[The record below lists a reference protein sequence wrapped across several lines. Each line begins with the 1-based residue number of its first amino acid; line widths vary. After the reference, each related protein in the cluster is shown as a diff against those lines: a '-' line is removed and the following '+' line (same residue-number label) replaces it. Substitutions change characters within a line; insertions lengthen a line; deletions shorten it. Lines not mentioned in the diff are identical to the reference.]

1 MNQFFRQNTT
11 RRHRK
16 RCNVLPRP
24 NMMCAFIVSL
34 AAVVARCIR
43 WTMDGLGARS
53 RHRSARTRGAPGVS
67 PRRPLDSA
75 SVCSSAMQKTAQRAS
90 RPLSCA
96 RATACS
102 QCRSRATCA
111 LQPAAANDT
120 HAALW
125 QRASFGLGSESS
137 SRQQH
142 RGLDTRPPL
151 PEKSV
156 FRRVL
161 PEQLVAFS
169 SKQGRRHFAEAL
181 ASGHM
186 EPYFPLSEQFHTQ
199 EEPTFCGLGTLTM
212 VMNALR
218 IDPRRRWR
226 DETGP
231 GWRWWSDAMFPT
243 GCSSSLEEM
252 RAVGT
257 TMDDFC
263 LLAAA
268 NGADV
273 RMRRA
278 TDEGE
283 SLDTFRHSILASSL
297 TQDSLVV
304 TSFCRASLGQTG
316 ARQPPSAR
324 ARAEPS
330 RASAREPSQR
340 ARAEPSA
347 SRLAIG
353 ARAHPMPPSPLLSL
367 APCRWRAQ
375 AAATSRPSEA
385 TTRPPTRRWSW
396 TWRGSST
403 RRTGCPS
410 SSSGRPRSRSTRRR
424 AGRAAGSSSGLP
436 RKAAPATTRPRP
448 RCRAPGRREPRS
460 LHYNV

>member
-1 MNQFFRQNTT
+1 
-11 RRHRK
+11 
-16 RCNVLPRP
+16 
-24 NMMCAFIVSL
+24 
-34 AAVVARCIR
+34 
-43 WTMDGLGARS
+43 
-53 RHRSARTRGAPGVS
+53 
-67 PRRPLDSA
+67 
-75 SVCSSAMQKTAQRAS
+75 MQKTAQRAS

-316 ARQPPSAR
+316 GGHFSPIGGYHAPSDSALVLDVARFKYPPYWVPLEQLWKASLQVDEETGRSRGWFELRAAEEGR
-324 ARAEPS
+324 ARDDEAAP
-330 RASAREPSQR
+330 PL
-340 ARAEPSA
+340 P
-347 SRLAIG
+347 G
-353 ARAHPMPPSPLLSL
+353 ARPP
-367 APCRWRAQ
+367 
-375 AAATSRPSEA
+375 
-385 TTRPPTRRWSW
+385 
-396 TWRGSST
+396 
-403 RRTGCPS
+403 
-410 SSSGRPRSRSTRRR
+410 
-424 AGRAAGSSSGLP
+424 
-436 RKAAPATTRPRP
+436 
-448 RCRAPGRREPRS
+448 
-460 LHYNV
+460 